1 MKGQGEWNDQL
12 VPVFLSDC
20 WMVTNRRD
28 QWTQQKIW
36 PVKSVN

>member
-20 WMVTNRRD
+20 WMVTNKRE
-28 QWTQQKIW
+28 QWRYSK
-36 PVKSVN
+36 KLGRSY